1 MSLSLE
7 EIESEINKFDK
18 DSKALKKE
26 IFKIAWFMRGSVD
39 IDQAFA
45 LSYDDRVII
54 NEIIQENI
62 KLTQETSIP
71 FI

>member
-1 MSLSLE
+1 LSLSLE

-62 KLTQETSIP
+62 KLTQETKIP

>member
-62 KLTQETSIP
+62 KLTQETKIP

>member
-1 MSLSLE
+1 LSLSLE

>member
-54 NEIIQENI
+54 ND
-62 KLTQETSIP
+62 KLES
-71 FI
+71 